1 MPKKSKLYTRQGD
14 RGETSLFG
22 GERVPKDSLRVE
34 AYGQLDHLSATIGLL
49 VVSLAG
55 DEVAAE
61 LRQVQN
67 DLFDLGAELA
77 TPPDSRLQYKLPQP
91 IGEADWRRLERLL
104 DAYDAQVPPLRTFIL
119 PGGHEAAAR
128 AHLART
134 TCRTAER
141 AVVRLAHEEE
151 VRADVL
157 TYLNRLSDF
166 LFVCARLLNHRAGV
180 EEVTW
185 HPRPREDDANPE
197 REPR

>member
-1 MPKKSKLYTRQGD
+1 MPKKSKLYTRHGD
-14 RGETSLFG
+14 KGETSLFG

-49 VVSLAG
+49 VVSLSDDEIAG
-55 DEVAAE
+55 E

-77 TPPDSRLQYKLPQP
+77 TPPDSRLEYKLPQL
-91 IGEADWRRLERLL
+91 IGEQDWRRLEGLL
-104 DAYDAQVPPLRTFIL
+104 DAYDAQVPPLRTFVL
-119 PGGHEAAAR
+119 PGGHETAAR

-180 EEVTW
+180 DEVTW
-185 HPRPREDDANPE
+185 QPRPRAEAAE
-197 REPR
+197 

>member
-1 MPKKSKLYTRQGD
+1 MPKKSKLYTRHGD
-14 RGETSLFG
+14 QGETSLFG
-22 GERVPKDSLRVE
+22 GERVPKDHLRVE

-49 VVSLAG
+49 VVSLSDDEIAG
-55 DEVAAE
+55 E

-77 TPPDSRLQYKLPQP
+77 TPPDSRLQYKLPQL
-91 IGEADWRRLERLL
+91 IGEQDWRRLERLL
-104 DAYDAQVPPLRTFIL
+104 DAYDAQVPPLRTFVL
-119 PGGHEAAAR
+119 PGGHETAAR

-180 EEVTW
+180 DEVTW
-185 HPRPREDDANPE
+185 HPRPRAEEAE
-197 REPR
+197 

>member
-1 MPKKSKLYTRQGD
+1 MPKKSKLYTRGGD

-22 GERVPKDSLRVE
+22 GQRVPKDHLRVE
-34 AYGQLDHLSATIGLL
+34 AYGQLDHLSATLGLL
-49 VVSLAG
+49 VVSLPAD
-55 DEVAAE
+55 DEIAAE
-61 LRQVQN
+61 LRQAQN

-77 TPPDSRLQYKLPQP
+77 TPPDSRLQYKLPQG

-119 PGGHEAAAR
+119 PGGHEAAAH

-141 AVVRLAHEEE
+141 AIVRLAHDEE

-180 EEVTW
+180 DEVTW
-185 HPRPREDDANPE
+185 HPRPREDDAAAG
-197 REPR
+197 

>member
-1 MPKKSKLYTRQGD
+1 MPRKSKLYTRQGD

-22 GERVPKDSLRVE
+22 GERVPKDHLRVE
-34 AYGQLDHLSATIGLL
+34 AYGLLDHLSATLGFL
-49 VVSLAG
+49 VVSL
-55 DEVAAE
+55 DEGEMRDE

-67 DLFDLGAELA
+67 ALFDLGAELA
-77 TPPDSRLQYKLPQP
+77 TPPGSRLEYKLPRS
-91 IGEADWRRLERLL
+91 IEEEDWRRLERLL
-104 DAYDAQVPPLRTFIL
+104 DEYDAQVPPLRTFVL
-119 PGGHEAAAR
+119 PGGHETAAR

-166 LFVCARLLNHRAGV
+166 LFVCARLLNHRAGI

-185 HPRPREDDANPE
+185 QLRPRADAAGD
-197 REPR
+197 

>member
-1 MPKKSKLYTRQGD
+1 MPKKSKLYTRHGD

-49 VVSLAG
+49 VVSLSD
-55 DEVAAE
+55 DEVAGE

-77 TPPDSRLQYKLPQP
+77 TPPDSRLQYKLPQL
-91 IGEADWRRLERLL
+91 IGEPDWRRLEGLL
-104 DAYDAQVPPLRTFIL
+104 DAYDAQVPPLRTFVL
-119 PGGHEAAAR
+119 PGGHETAAR

-180 EEVTW
+180 DEVTW
-185 HPRPREDDANPE
+185 HPRPRAEE
-197 REPR
+197 VQ

>member
-1 MPKKSKLYTRQGD
+1 MPKKSKLYTRHGD
-14 RGETSLFG
+14 KGETSLFG

-49 VVSLAG
+49 VVSLSDDEIAG
-55 DEVAAE
+55 E

-77 TPPDSRLQYKLPQP
+77 TPPDSRLEYKLPQL
-91 IGEADWRRLERLL
+91 IGEQDWRRLEGLL
-104 DAYDAQVPPLRTFIL
+104 DAYDAEVPPLRTFVL
-119 PGGHEAAAR
+119 PGGHETAAR

-180 EEVTW
+180 DEVTW
-185 HPRPREDDANPE
+185 QPRPRAEAAE
-197 REPR
+197 

>member
-1 MPKKSKLYTRQGD
+1 MPKKSKLYTRGGD

-22 GERVPKDSLRVE
+22 GERVPKDHLRVE

-49 VVSLAG
+49 AVSLAD
-55 DEVAAE
+55 DEIAAE
-61 LRQVQN
+61 LRQAQN

-77 TPPDSRLQYKLPQP
+77 TPPDSRLQYKLPQL
-91 IGEADWRRLERLL
+91 IGEEDWRRLERLL
-104 DAYDAQVPPLRTFIL
+104 DEYDAQVPPLRTFVL
-119 PGGHEAAAR
+119 PGGHETAAR

-180 EEVTW
+180 DEVTW
-185 HPRPREDDANPE
+185 KPRPRDPDAAE
-197 REPR
+197 

>member
-1 MPKKSKLYTRQGD
+1 MPKKSKLYTRHGD
-14 RGETSLFG
+14 TGETSLFG

-49 VVSLAG
+49 VVSLSDDEIAG
-55 DEVAAE
+55 E

-77 TPPDSRLQYKLPQP
+77 TPPDSRLQYKLPQL
-91 IGEADWRRLERLL
+91 IGEPDWRRLEGLL
-104 DAYDAQVPPLRTFIL
+104 DAYDAQVPPLRTFVL
-119 PGGHEAAAR
+119 PGGHETAAR

-166 LFVCARLLNHRAGV
+166 LFICARLLNHRAGV
-180 EEVTW
+180 DEVTW
-185 HPRPREDDANPE
+185 HPRPRAEGAE
-197 REPR
+197 

>member
-1 MPKKSKLYTRQGD
+1 MPRKSKLYTRHGD
-14 RGETSLFG
+14 KGETSLFG

-49 VVSLAG
+49 VVSLSD
-55 DEVAAE
+55 DEVAGE

-77 TPPDSRLQYKLPQP
+77 TPPDSRLEYKLPQL
-91 IGEADWRRLERLL
+91 IGEADWRRLEGLL
-104 DAYDAQVPPLRTFIL
+104 DAYDAQVPPLRTFVL
-119 PGGHEAAAR
+119 PGGHETAAR

-180 EEVTW
+180 DEVTW
-185 HPRPREDDANPE
+185 HPRPRAEEAE
-197 REPR
+197 

>member
-1 MPKKSKLYTRQGD
+1 MPKKSKLYTRHGD
-14 RGETSLFG
+14 KGETSLFG

-34 AYGQLDHLSATIGLL
+34 AYGQIDQLSATIGLL
-49 VVSLAG
+49 VVSLPD
-55 DEVAAE
+55 DEVAGE

-77 TPPDSRLQYKLPQP
+77 TPPDSRLQYKLPQL
-91 IGEADWRRLERLL
+91 IGEPDWRRLERLL
-104 DAYDAQVPPLRTFIL
+104 DAYDAQVPPLRTFVL
-119 PGGHEAAAR
+119 PGGHETAAR

-166 LFVCARLLNHRAGV
+166 LFVCARLLNHRTGV
-180 EEVTW
+180 DEVTW
-185 HPRPREDDANPE
+185 KPRPRAEEAE
-197 REPR
+197 

>member
-1 MPKKSKLYTRQGD
+1 MPKKSKLYTRLGD

-22 GERVPKDSLRVE
+22 GERVPKDHLRVE

-49 VVSLAG
+49 VVAL
-55 DEVAAE
+55 DEGEMRDE

-67 DLFDLGAELA
+67 ALFDLGAELA
-77 TPPDSRLQYKLPQP
+77 TPPGSRLEYKLPRS
-91 IGEADWRRLERLL
+91 IEEEDWRRLERLL
-104 DAYDAQVPPLRTFIL
+104 DEYDAQVPPLRTFIL
-119 PGGHEAAAR
+119 PGGHETAAR

-134 TCRTAER
+134 TCRAAER
-141 AVVRLAHEEE
+141 AAVRLAHEEE

-180 EEVTW
+180 EEVSW
-185 HPRPREDDANPE
+185 QLRPRETAP
-197 REPR
+197 

>member
-1 MPKKSKLYTRQGD
+1 MAKKSKLYTRHGD

-34 AYGQLDHLSATIGLL
+34 AYGQLDHLSAAIGLL
-49 VVSLAG
+49 VVSLCDDEIAG
-55 DEVAAE
+55 E

-77 TPPDSRLQYKLPQP
+77 TPPDSRLQYKLPQL
-91 IGEADWRRLERLL
+91 IGEPDWRRLEGLL
-104 DAYDAQVPPLRTFIL
+104 DAYDAQVPPLRTFVL
-119 PGGHEAAAR
+119 PGGHETAAR

-180 EEVTW
+180 DEVTW
-185 HPRPREDDANPE
+185 HPRPRAEEAG
-197 REPR
+197 

>member
-1 MPKKSKLYTRQGD
+1 MPKKSKLYTRHGD
-14 RGETSLFG
+14 QGETSLFG
-22 GERVPKDSLRVE
+22 GERVPKDHLRVE

-49 VVSLAG
+49 VVSLSD

-77 TPPDSRLQYKLPQP
+77 TPPDSRLQYKLPQL
-91 IGEADWRRLERLL
+91 IGEADWRRLEGLL
-104 DAYDAQVPPLRTFIL
+104 DAYDAQVPPLRTFVL
-119 PGGHEAAAR
+119 PGGHETAAR

-180 EEVTW
+180 HEVTW
-185 HPRPREDDANPE
+185 QPRPRDPDTAE
-197 REPR
+197 

>member
-1 MPKKSKLYTRQGD
+1 MPKKSKLYTRHGD

-22 GERVPKDSLRVE
+22 GERVPKDHLRVE

-49 VVSLAG
+49 VVSLSDDEIAG
-55 DEVAAE
+55 E

-77 TPPDSRLQYKLPQP
+77 TPPGSRLEYKLPRS
-91 IGEADWRRLERLL
+91 IEEEDWRRLERLL

-119 PGGHEAAAR
+119 PGGHETAAR

-141 AVVRLAHEEE
+141 AVVRLAHGEE

-180 EEVTW
+180 DEVTW
-185 HPRPREDDANPE
+185 QPRPRAEEAE
-197 REPR
+197 

>member
-1 MPKKSKLYTRQGD
+1 MPKKSKLYTRHGD
-14 RGETSLFG
+14 KGETSLFG
-22 GERVPKDSLRVE
+22 GERVPKDNLRVE

-49 VVSLAG
+49 VVSLAD
-55 DEVAAE
+55 DEIAGE

-77 TPPDSRLQYKLPQP
+77 TPPDSRLQYKLPQLV
-91 IGEADWRRLERLL
+91 GEPDWRRLEGLL
-104 DAYDAQVPPLRTFIL
+104 DAYDAQVPPLRTFVL
-119 PGGHEAAAR
+119 PGGHETAAR

-180 EEVTW
+180 DEVTW
-185 HPRPREDDANPE
+185 HPRPRAEDAE
-197 REPR
+197 

>member
-1 MPKKSKLYTRQGD
+1 MPKKSKLYTRHGD

-49 VVSLAG
+49 VVSLSD
-55 DEVAAE
+55 DEVAGE

-77 TPPDSRLQYKLPQP
+77 TPPDSRLQYKLPQL
-91 IGEADWRRLERLL
+91 IGEPDWRRLEGLL
-104 DAYDAQVPPLRTFIL
+104 DAYDAQVPPLRTFVL
-119 PGGHEAAAR
+119 PGGHETAAR

-180 EEVTW
+180 DEVTW
-185 HPRPREDDANPE
+185 HPRPRAEEAG
-197 REPR
+197 

>member
-22 GERVPKDSLRVE
+22 GERVPKDHLRVE
-34 AYGQLDHLSATIGLL
+34 AYGQLDHLSATLGLL
-49 VVSLAG
+49 VVSLAD
-55 DEVAAE
+55 DEIAAE
-61 LRQVQN
+61 LRQAQN

-77 TPPDSRLQYKLPQP
+77 TPPDSRLQHKLPQL

-104 DAYDAQVPPLRTFIL
+104 DAYDAQVPPLRTFVL
-119 PGGHEAAAR
+119 PGGHETAAR

-180 EEVTW
+180 DEVTW
-185 HPRPREDDANPE
+185 KPRPRAEDAAE
-197 REPR
+197 

>member
-1 MPKKSKLYTRQGD
+1 MPKKSKLYTRGGD

-22 GERVPKDSLRVE
+22 GERVPKDHLRVE

-49 VVSLAG
+49 VVSLSDDEIAG
-55 DEVAAE
+55 E
-61 LRQVQN
+61 LRQAQN

-77 TPPDSRLQYKLPQP
+77 TPPDSRLQYKLPQL
-91 IGEADWRRLERLL
+91 IGEQDWRRLERLL
-104 DAYDAQVPPLRTFIL
+104 DEYDAQVPPLRTFVL
-119 PGGHEAAAR
+119 PGGHETAAR

-141 AVVRLAHEEE
+141 TVVRLAHHEE

-180 EEVTW
+180 DEVSW
-185 HPRPREDDANPE
+185 QPRPRAEEPE
-197 REPR
+197 EAE

>member
-14 RGETSLFG
+14 TGETSLFG

-49 VVSLAG
+49 VVSLSDDEIAG
-55 DEVAAE
+55 E

-77 TPPDSRLQYKLPQP
+77 TPPDSRLQYKLPQL
-91 IGEADWRRLERLL
+91 IGEPDWRRLEGLL
-104 DAYDAQVPPLRTFIL
+104 DAYDAQVPPLRTFVL
-119 PGGHEAAAR
+119 PGGHETAAR

-166 LFVCARLLNHRAGV
+166 LFICARLLNHRAGV
-180 EEVTW
+180 DEVTW
-185 HPRPREDDANPE
+185 QPRPRAEEAE
-197 REPR
+197 

>member
-1 MPKKSKLYTRQGD
+1 MPKKSKLYTRHGD
-14 RGETSLFG
+14 TGETSLFG

-49 VVSLAG
+49 VVSLSDG
-55 DEVAAE
+55 EVAGE

-77 TPPDSRLQYKLPQP
+77 TPPDSRLQYKLPQL
-91 IGEADWRRLERLL
+91 IGEPDWRRLEGLL
-104 DAYDAQVPPLRTFIL
+104 DAYDAQVPPLRTFVL
-119 PGGHEAAAR
+119 PGGHETAAR

-141 AVVRLAHEEE
+141 AVVRLAHQEE

-180 EEVTW
+180 DEVTW
-185 HPRPREDDANPE
+185 QPRPRAEEAE
-197 REPR
+197 

>member
-1 MPKKSKLYTRQGD
+1 MPKKSKLYTRHGD

-22 GERVPKDSLRVE
+22 GERVPKDHLRVE
-34 AYGQLDHLSATIGLL
+34 AYGLLDHLSATIGFL
-49 VVSLAG
+49 VVAL
-55 DEVAAE
+55 DEGEMRDE

-67 DLFDLGAELA
+67 ALFDMGAELA
-77 TPPDSRLQYKLPQP
+77 TPPGSRLEYKLPRS
-91 IGEADWRRLERLL
+91 IEEEDWRRLERLL
-104 DAYDAQVPPLRTFIL
+104 DEYDAQVPPLRTFVL
-119 PGGHEAAAR
+119 PGGHETAAR

-141 AVVRLAHEEE
+141 AVVRLSHVEE

-180 EEVTW
+180 EEVSW
-185 HPRPREDDANPE
+185 QLRPREGGE
-197 REPR
+197 